1 MPGQYLQLAY
11 RGGRIIQGMR
21 LLVVEDEEKIARSL
35 EKGLTAEGYVVDVA
49 SDGDIAETLV
59 DANDYDLVLLDWM
72 IPGHRDGPALVQL
85 WRGNGTL
92 VPVLMLTARTTIGDR
107 VQGLDAGADD
117 YLPKPFAFDE
127 LLARVRALLRRP
139 QPKTGNTFVSG
150 PLTLD
155 VVSKE
160 VAVGDEAVHL
170 TAKEFQLL
178 EYLLRHKGEV
188 ISKDQLLDHVWADES
203 RVQHNTVET
212 FVANLRKKI
221 GEAIIQTV
229 RGHGYK
235 VK

>member
-1 MPGQYLQLAY
+1 
-11 RGGRIIQGMR
+11 MR
-21 LLVVEDEEKIARSL
+21 LLVVEDEPKIARSL
-35 EKGLTAEGYVVDVA
+35 EKGLTAEGYVVD
-49 SDGDIAETLV
+49 IAEDSDSASTLME
-59 DANDYDLVLLDWM
+59 ANNYDLVLLDWM
-72 IPGHRDGPALVQL
+72 IPGKYDGPALTKHWRETSVQS
-85 WRGNGTL
+85 
-92 VPVLMLTARTTIGDR
+92 PILMLTARTTIGDR

-117 YLPKPFAFDE
+117 YLPKPFSFDE

-139 QPKTGNTFVSG
+139 KASTGNVFSTG

-160 VAVGDEAVHL
+160 VTVNGNLVHL

-178 EYLLRHKGEV
+178 EYLLRYKREV
-188 ISKDQLLDHVWADES
+188 ISKDQLLDHVWADEA

-221 GEAIIQTV
+221 GDEVIRTV

-235 VK
+235 VI

>member
-1 MPGQYLQLAY
+1 M
-11 RGGRIIQGMR
+11 RI
-21 LLVVEDEEKIARSL
+21 LVVEDEEKIAKSL

-49 SDGDIAETLV
+49 PDGDMAETLV
-59 DANDYDLVLLDWM
+59 DANSYDLVLLDWM
-72 IPGHRDGPALVQL
+72 IPGRYDGPGLVQL
-85 WRGNGTL
+85 WRDASVQ
-92 VPVLMLTARTTIGDR
+92 VPILILTARTTIGDR
-107 VQGLDAGADD
+107 VQGLDVGADD

-139 QPKTGNTFVSG
+139 QAHNGNIFESG
-150 PLTLD
+150 SLKLD

-160 VAVGDEAVHL
+160 VEVDNVSIHL
-170 TAKEFQLL
+170 TAKEFQLI

-188 ISKDQLLDHVWADES
+188 ISKDQLLDHVWADEA

>member
-1 MPGQYLQLAY
+1 MK
-11 RGGRIIQGMR
+11 
-21 LLVVEDEEKIARSL
+21 LLVVEDEEKIAKSL
-35 EKGLTAEGYVVDVA
+35 EKGLTSEGYVVDIA
-49 SDGDIAETLV
+49 TDGDMAETLM
-59 DANDYDLVLLDWM
+59 DASGYDLALLDWM
-72 IPGHRDGPALVQL
+72 IPGKHDGPALAKYWREQGVQ
-85 WRGNGTL
+85 
-92 VPVLMLTARTTIGDR
+92 VPILMLTARTTIGDR

-117 YLPKPFAFDE
+117 YLPKPFSFDE

-139 QPKTGNTFVSG
+139 RAHQGNMFATG

-160 VAVGDEAVHL
+160 VVVSKQPVHV

-178 EYLLRHKGEV
+178 EYLLRHKREV
-188 ISKDQLLDHVWADES
+188 VSKDQLLDHVWADEA

-221 GEAIIQTV
+221 GDDIIQTV

-235 VK
+235 IA

>member
-1 MPGQYLQLAY
+1 MP
-11 RGGRIIQGMR
+11 I
-21 LLVVEDEEKIARSL
+21 
-35 EKGLTAEGYVVDVA
+35 
-49 SDGDIAETLV
+49 
-59 DANDYDLVLLDWM
+59 
-72 IPGHRDGPALVQL
+72 
-85 WRGNGTL
+85 
-92 VPVLMLTARTTIGDR
+92 LMLTARTTIGDR

-139 QPKTGNTFVSG
+139 TPRSGNTFTSG
-150 PLTLD
+150 LLTLD

-160 VAVGDEAVHL
+160 ATVSGEAVHL

-188 ISKDQLLDHVWADES
+188 VSKDQLLDHVWADES

-221 GEAIIQTV
+221 GEAVILTV